1 LPARSSIPS
10 AVIIVVSDI
19 VAGYYYSHRKLNS
32 LFVEAG
38 APGDPPEGN
47 CQEKCASWLK
57 RCNAD
62 PSVDPF
68 TVLGSVLTHYMEI
81 DYAADTMVE
90 GRKRVENILAKHGL
104 SYRPGG
110 RILGATVGAVTRSL
124 EEMIRARDFG
134 PLALEFDRALESVE
148 KDPPSAL
155 TAACATLETLC
166 KVYIEDEKLPM
177 PEKATIKPLW
187 SVVQKSLGLD
197 PKSTA
202 DDDINRI
209 LSGLSSVVDG
219 IGSWRT
225 HAGSAHGRGRQTY
238 RPAPRHARLAIHAA
252 HTLATFLIETWDD
265 RKAKR
270 TS

>member
-1 LPARSSIPS
+1 MPARASIPS
-10 AVIIVVSDI
+10 GVIIVVSDI
-19 VAGYYYSHRKLNS
+19 LAGYYYSHRSLNS

-38 APGDPPEGN
+38 APGDPPEGS
-47 CQEKCASWLK
+47 CQQKCSAWFK

-62 PSVDPF
+62 ASIDPF
-68 TVLGSVLTHYMEI
+68 AVLGSTLTYFMEF
-81 DYAADTMVE
+81 DYAPDKVVE
-90 GRKRVENILAKHGL
+90 GRQRIEKILAKHGL
-104 SYRPGG
+104 SYRSGG
-110 RILGATVGAVTRSL
+110 RILGATVGSVTRTL
-124 EEMIRARDFG
+124 EDVIRARDFG
-134 PLALEFDRALESVE
+134 PIGLEFDRALEAVE
-148 KDPPSAL
+148 KDPPAAL
-155 TAACATLETLC
+155 TAACATLETLF
-166 KVYIEDEKLPM
+166 KVYIEDEKLVM

-202 DDDINRI
+202 DEDVNRI
-209 LSGLSSVVDG
+209 LSGLTSIVDG

-270 TS
+270 